1 MDKSHKYLHKINSE
15 KIFYNSNK
23 GTFTEYIT

>member
-1 MDKSHKYLHKINSE
+1 MDKSHKYLHKKNSE
-15 KIFYNSNK
+15 KIFYYSNK